1 MINASNRVINR
12 YNKNA
17 KVYLKK
23 WILQKWFNEN
33 MILNRE

>member
-1 MINASNRVINR
+1 MINASNGVINR

-23 WILQKWFNEN
+23 WILQNDLTTIWY
-33 MILNRE
+33 